1 MELDK
6 KKSFYLF
13 LIINFLAW
21 SLVQLTRNVISID
34 AMEAVSWG
42 EMVDFGTNKHPPF
55 SGWIMA
61 GAYNLFGQSDWVA
74 YFLGSL
80 FILIGF
86 IFLYKLAKFFMDE
99 EKAMCASMIISSCY
113 YYTYILFIDN
123 FNCNFV
129 SMALWPMIAYYF
141 YKSIKEDKIK
151 DWILFGVVS
160 AIAALTK
167 YQVVFLFTALFLY
180 LIFFERS
187 QFKKK
192 GMYISVLIGSLII
205 LPHIIWLFQHDF
217 FSMIY
222 MSERTE
228 IGAHNTPLF
237 LIKFGRVVFPL
248 KFILDQILSVASC
261 IVVYLF
267 LALQAKNIKYI
278 ANDGNKSDRWYLL
291 FIGLAPIIMQGCM
304 AIFTDSR
311 IQGIWGS
318 IMVCFAGILLFY
330 FFPVKFNKDSF
341 SYFMKWAY
349 SLMAAWLVAMLIFSL
364 LQTKRTLSYPYQK
377 IMPEFNKM
385 WKEAT
390 SNAPFKYV
398 GGHIDYVFQF
408 HIYNDL
414 HPIAVLETFG
424 YKNPC
429 VDHKDIIKSGILIV
443 GKSENDLLERV
454 KELIVLLPEKYDVQ
468 ANEYTFKTAN
478 KFGKEKEYKF
488 YYAIIPPLASD

>member
-1 MELDK
+1 MELIK

-21 SLVQLTRNVISID
+21 SLIQLTRNVVSID

-55 SGWIMA
+55 SGWVMA
-61 GAYNLFGQSDWVA
+61 GAYNLFGQNDWVA

-141 YKSIKEDKIK
+141 YKSIKEDRIK
-151 DWILFGVVS
+151 DWILFGVIS
-160 AIAALTK
+160 AVAALTK
-167 YQVVFLFTALFLY
+167 YQVVFLFAALFLY
-180 LIFFERS
+180 LIFFERR

-192 GMYISVLIGSLII
+192 GMYVSVLIGSLII

-237 LIKFGRVVFPL
+237 LLKFGRVVSPL
-248 KFILDQILSVASC
+248 KFILDQVLSVASC

-267 LALQAKNIKYI
+267 LV
-278 ANDGNKSDRWYLL
+278 RHV
-291 FIGLAPIIMQGCM
+291 GL
-304 AIFTDSR
+304 
-311 IQGIWGS
+311 
-318 IMVCFAGILLFY
+318 
-330 FFPVKFNKDSF
+330 
-341 SYFMKWAY
+341 
-349 SLMAAWLVAMLIFSL
+349 
-364 LQTKRTLSYPYQK
+364 
-377 IMPEFNKM
+377 
-385 WKEAT
+385 
-390 SNAPFKYV
+390 
-398 GGHIDYVFQF
+398 
-408 HIYNDL
+408 
-414 HPIAVLETFG
+414 
-424 YKNPC
+424 
-429 VDHKDIIKSGILIV
+429 
-443 GKSENDLLERV
+443 RV
-454 KELIVLLPEKYDVQ
+454 R
-468 ANEYTFKTAN
+468 
-478 KFGKEKEYKF
+478 
-488 YYAIIPPLASD
+488 